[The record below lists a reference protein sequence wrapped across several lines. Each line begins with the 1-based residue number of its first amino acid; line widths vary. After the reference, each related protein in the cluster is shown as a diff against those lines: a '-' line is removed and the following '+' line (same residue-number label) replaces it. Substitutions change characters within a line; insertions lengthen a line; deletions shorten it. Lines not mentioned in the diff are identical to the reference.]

1 MITLSSFPCT
11 LFTCVLKIIETKYFV
26 IILEEYIIFQ
36 EIAGYNYYGTE
47 TMYSGTDGVEMKAEI
62 FFGIVHYQRLRHMVS
77 DKFQVRNQGPI
88 DQVRFDLNSLMKGK
102 GNSNILVGVFRNV
115 CYFRLPCLS
124 PKYFHLF
131 FGQRNLK
138 SVLFKFLR

>member
-1 MITLSSFPCT
+1 LR
-11 LFTCVLKIIETKYFV
+11 VKKYRKKYFE

-88 DQVRFDLNSLMKGK
+88 DQVRFDLNSNEGK
-102 GNSNILVGVFRNV
+102 RQLQHISWSI
-115 CYFRLPCLS
+115 
-124 PKYFHLF
+124 
-131 FGQRNLK
+131 
-138 SVLFKFLR
+138 